1 MFYDILD
8 LVASLRPSPP
18 DWPLSFTDSD
28 FVALQYRLPTATV
41 NHEPFSQQRGVAAL
55 LIVVIRYALNI

>member
-8 LVASLRPSPP
+8 LVASLAAPA

-28 FVALQYRLPTATV
+28 FVALQTADCDC
-41 NHEPFSQQRGVAAL
+41 ES
-55 LIVVIRYALNI
+55 

>member
-8 LVASLRPSPP
+8 LVASLAAPA

-28 FVALQYRLPTATV
+28 FVALQTADCDCESRTV
-41 NHEPFSQQRGVAAL
+41 FPAARRRSPSNCNDQ
-55 LIVVIRYALNI
+55 IRP